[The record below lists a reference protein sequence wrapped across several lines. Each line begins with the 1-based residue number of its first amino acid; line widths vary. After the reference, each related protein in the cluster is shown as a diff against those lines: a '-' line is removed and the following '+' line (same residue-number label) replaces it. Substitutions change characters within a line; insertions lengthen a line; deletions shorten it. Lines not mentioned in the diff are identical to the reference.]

1 MLPEKEN
8 YLDKA
13 RYCLTWLTENPSR
26 GYSGYCWGYPF
37 DWQSLIFIP
46 RGTPSGVVTSQVA
59 HAFIDA
65 YEILHEKRYLDIAK
79 SCCSFILHDLKKD
92 IINSESLCFSYT
104 PIDTYHVHNA
114 NLWAASV
121 LIRMWSHSHDVIY
134 KETALKAYKYTLNN
148 QNSDGSWIYWGPP
161 DKYNAVIDNYHTG
174 FVLECLN
181 TARRVLGDEWM
192 WEDALQKGLDYY
204 MTNLFLDDGTPRL
217 MDNAT
222 YPIDIHSCAQA
233 MITFSELSDFDFQ
246 LKEMTQKVAD
256 WSIVNMQD
264 SSGYFYYRKYK
275 NRTNTM
281 PYIRWGQA
289 WMLRAMS
296 NL

>member
-26 GYSGYCWGYPF
+26 GYSGHCWGYPF

-222 YPIDIHSCAQA
+222 YPIDIHRLCP
-233 MITFSELSDFDFQ
+233 SDD
-246 LKEMTQKVAD
+246 
-256 WSIVNMQD
+256 
-264 SSGYFYYRKYK
+264 YFF
-275 NRTNTM
+275 RT
-281 PYIRWGQA
+281 I
-289 WMLRAMS
+289 
-296 NL
+296 